1 MRSLTQQ
8 IPAAQWRAW
17 LNKVCQDHIW
27 LGSKWDF
34 MELQYKLDISYT
46 VDALN
51 LSIVTAV
58 LQDIY
63 WSSHAKDSSK
73 SVLKQ

>member
-1 MRSLTQQ
+1 
-8 IPAAQWRAW
+8 
-17 LNKVCQDHIW
+17 
-27 LGSKWDF
+27 
-34 MELQYKLDISYT
+34 MELQYRLGISYT

-51 LSIVTAV
+51 LYIVTAV

-63 WSSHAKDSSK
+63 WSSHAKDSPK